1 MESLRVKQQSS
12 TRPED
17 STRISELQSQLLAAA
32 EDAEKAKF
40 ALAETKGHLQEL
52 QDQMRNESMRRW
64 AEGGGGG
71 DADPVLSIASPKGDV
86 KERRG
91 MEVN

>member
-64 AEGGGGG
+64 AEGGG